1 MPELLHL
8 EGPPPGDPAEADIL
22 FVGTATLVIRL
33 GGFTVLTDPN
43 FLHQGDHAKLG
54 YGLRSRRRTEPALG
68 IDDLP
73 PIDLVVLSHHHG
85 DHFDEVAAAGLD
97 PDLPILT
104 TEHAAAKLRRQG
116 FRRPVA
122 LEPWASQIV
131 ARGTHRL
138 RVTALPGKHAPQ
150 PLGSLLPPVMGSMLE
165 YATGAGTAFRLYL
178 SGDTLMHDRLAEI
191 PRRYPDID
199 LGVFHLG
206 GTRILGVLLTMDA
219 AQGVEA
225 LRLLHP
231 REALPVHYDDYGV
244 FKSPLSDFTDALKTA
259 EDIDTVV
266 HVLDR
271 GEHLRFRVPALGAP
285 PSD

>member
-8 EGPPPGDPAEADIL
+8 DGPPPADPAEADIL

-43 FLHQGDHAKLG
+43 FLHQGEHAKLG

-68 IDDLP
+68 IDELP

-104 TEHAAAKLRRQG
+104 TGHAAAKLRRQG

-122 LEPWASQIV
+122 LAPWTSQIV

-150 PLGSLLPPVMGSMLE
+150 PLGALLPPVMGSMLE

-178 SGDTLMHDRLAEI
+178 SGDTLLHDRLAEI
-191 PRRYPDID
+191 PQRYPDID

-225 LRLLHP
+225 LRLLRP
-231 REALPVHYDDYGV
+231 REAVPVHYDDYGV

-259 EDIDTVV
+259 EDLDTVV

-271 GEHLRFRVPALGAP
+271 GEHLRFRVPALGGP